1 MSREN
6 LTYLEFIVWNTIHAS
21 VNLHLRDRLEYFCL
35 DTIQCIY
42 FNSFR
47 NHILYLLRKL
57 SALLVICAIDK
68 NQFVS
73 DIFNHSIG

>member
-6 LTYLEFIVWNTIHAS
+6 LSCLEFIVWNTIHAP
-21 VNLHLRDRLEYFCL
+21 VNLHLRVRLEYFCL
-35 DTIQCIY
+35 DTIQYIY

-47 NHILYLLRKL
+47 NYILHLLRKL

-68 NQFVS
+68 N
-73 DIFNHSIG
+73 